1 MQVQKNN
8 NQSQIKLLIVIAV
21 VDRFFKSRIMTPR
34 EKALDLVGKM
44 CGDNCTK
51 TNVKK
56 MIISALIA
64 IDEILNLK
72 RNDITKGMY
81 ISVTPTDEL
90 YWHEVREEIRK
101 L

>member
-1 MQVQKNN
+1 
-8 NQSQIKLLIVIAV
+8 
-21 VDRFFKSRIMTPR
+21 MTP
-34 EKALDLVGKM
+34 ENKAKDLVGKM
-44 CGDNCTK
+44 CGNNCTE
-51 TNVKK
+51 TNIKR
-56 MIISALIA
+56 IIPIALIA